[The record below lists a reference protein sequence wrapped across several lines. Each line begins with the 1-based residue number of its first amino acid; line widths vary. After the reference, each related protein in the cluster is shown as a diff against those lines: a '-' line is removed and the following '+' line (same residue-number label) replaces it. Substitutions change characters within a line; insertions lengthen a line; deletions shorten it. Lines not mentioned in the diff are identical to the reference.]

1 MNPIEKADPSSSA
14 SRAGLAGK
22 TAKERSMEKVA
33 ESFESFFINNML
45 KEMGKAAHEEK
56 LCGGNRDVP
65 LLREG
70 GRLSGEKGRRD
81 KRDGDEISRK
91 EGLKFSAGKAKI
103 SK

>member
-45 KEMGKAAHEEK
+45 KEMGKAAHLTKKSYAEETETS
-56 LCGGNRDVP
+56 LFY
-65 LLREG
+65 
-70 GRLSGEKGRRD
+70 EKAADFLAKKGVGIKEMVMRYL
-81 KRDGDEISRK
+81 ERK
-91 EGLKFSAGKAKI
+91 G
-103 SK
+103 